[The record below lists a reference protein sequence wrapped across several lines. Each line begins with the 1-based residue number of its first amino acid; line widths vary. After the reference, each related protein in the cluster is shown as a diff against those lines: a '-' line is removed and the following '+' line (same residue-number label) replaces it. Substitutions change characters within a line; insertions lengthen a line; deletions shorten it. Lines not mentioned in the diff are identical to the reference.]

1 MTELGIAHAKVR
13 PCWFLQRRLA
23 LVQSNPPLPHSVK
36 LEGAAVSR
44 HLQAIFDHTS
54 QRGLRSVQVS
64 IEDNCILLTGT
75 VRSFYLKQMAQER
88 VRKECPTTKLCN
100 DLVVQSPR

>member
-1 MTELGIAHAKVR
+1 M
-13 PCWFLQRRLA
+13 
-23 LVQSNPPLPHSVK
+23 VQSNAPLPQSVK
-36 LEGAAVSR
+36 SEGAAASR

-64 IEDNCILLTGT
+64 VEDNCILLTGT
-75 VRSFYLKQMAQER
+75 VRSYYLKQMAQER